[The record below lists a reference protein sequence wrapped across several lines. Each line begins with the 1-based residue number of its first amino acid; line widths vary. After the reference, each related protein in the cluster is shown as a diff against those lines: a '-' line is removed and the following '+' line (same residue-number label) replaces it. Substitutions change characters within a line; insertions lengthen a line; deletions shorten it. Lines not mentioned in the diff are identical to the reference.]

1 LISIDSFTFDRSK
14 AQTVN
19 STNDGNEYVG
29 NVNFSIY
36 GRGLTDDESNEI
48 TQELVDKIYNEFKKL
63 KLELAKKP
71 KPKPV
76 KVYELKKQPDYNA
89 DVQIAQID
97 EHI

>member
-48 TQELVDKIYNEFKKL
+48 T
-63 KLELAKKP
+63 
-71 KPKPV
+71 
-76 KVYELKKQPDYNA
+76 
-89 DVQIAQID
+89 
-97 EHI
+97 